1 MYVHSVA
8 MCMLSINVCVPQA
21 EVVYT
26 ARVVLS
32 GSVHDM
38 GVEGRRSLTGPG
50 GVCFTLHE
58 TGATEANP
66 ETSPML
72 KFLYSL

>member
-1 MYVHSVA
+1 MNGFVDLLLA
-8 MCMLSINVCVPQA
+8 LSIEFFQA
-21 EVVYT
+21 EIVYI
-26 ARVVLS
+26 ARVQLT
-32 GSVHDM
+32 GSVHDV
-38 GVEGRRSLTGPG
+38 GVEGKRSLTGPG

-72 KFLYSL
+72 KFLYSP